1 MKEQVTLKHSRT
13 NQSSGKP
20 MGKIGQGLSL
30 LASLGNNAKG
40 HGTKETGAVNTCR
53 PASWTETG
61 ETGPARWS
69 VTRIGTDTY
78 SVSWIRPEGRSNSYS
93 DKSAKNEIVRTVSI
107 RTTTDLVD
115 HWENITDRPTTIVVD
130 ILGPK
135 VVFPKA

>member
-1 MKEQVTLKHSRT
+1 MKEAVTLKHSRT

-40 HGTKETGAVNTCR
+40 HGTKETGAVNTRR
-53 PASWTETG
+53 PATWQEGGHASF
-61 ETGPARWS
+61 S
-69 VTRIGTDTY
+69 VTRTNDPNVY
-78 SVSWIRPEGRSNSYS
+78 SVAWIRPEGRAGTYS
-93 DKSAKNEIVRTVSI
+93 DKPGKNEIVRTVSL
-107 RTTTDLVD
+107 RSDTDLVD
-115 HWENITDRPTTIVVD
+115 HWQNITERPTTVVVD